1 MEMLLHLAMGVV
13 WGSEPLRQVCSEEAG
28 GAEGWLPRAWD
39 GTRVS
44 EPLSPGVVTGRGGGG
59 ASVCARAR
67 GPACVP
73 SVAFLPGD
81 GGWLVPFL
89 G

>member
-1 MEMLLHLAMGVV
+1 MLLHLATGVV
-13 WGSEPLRQVCSEEAG
+13 WGSEPLGQVCSEEAG

-39 GTRVS
+39 GARVS
-44 EPLSPGVVTGRGGGG
+44 EPLSPGVVEGRGGP
-59 ASVCARAR
+59 SVCAPAR

-73 SVAFLPGD
+73 SVAFPPGD
-81 GGWLVPFL
+81 SGWLVPFL